1 MKNWKSPAEVLHL
14 VRLRKHWR
22 WRLWQEKCLFL
33 SELFDSVWK
42 FTLCILK
49 IFVCIC
55 IKVWL
60 LVCTYHRAYVG
71 VREDII
77 GCLSLPFFLLRAQG
91 YLAWE
96 LHGRDSPASMSHL
109 LAGALT
115 LQVCALL
122 PHSGDPNSALP
133 TCTASILPTE
143 TSSQSTLVFWF
154 YFVFKVTKISM
165 LPKQGLNQQKKNDR
179 KCPHFFFFLSI
190 IFSSIK

>member
-22 WRLWQEKCLFL
+22 WRLWQEKRLFL

-49 IFVCIC
+49 IFGCIC

-77 GCLSLPFFLLRAQG
+77 GCLSLPFFPAACTRLPGLRAPREGFSCLHVSSPRRSTDLTGVCAVTAQRRS
-91 YLAWE
+91 E
-96 LHGRDSPASMSHL
+96 LCSSHL
-109 LAGALT
+109 
-115 LQVCALL
+115 
-122 PHSGDPNSALP
+122 HSEHFTHRDVFPVHTGF
-133 TCTASILPTE
+133 
-143 TSSQSTLVFWF
+143 LVLFCF
-154 YFVFKVTKISM
+154 
-165 LPKQGLNQQKKNDR
+165 
-179 KCPHFFFFLSI
+179 
-190 IFSSIK
+190 